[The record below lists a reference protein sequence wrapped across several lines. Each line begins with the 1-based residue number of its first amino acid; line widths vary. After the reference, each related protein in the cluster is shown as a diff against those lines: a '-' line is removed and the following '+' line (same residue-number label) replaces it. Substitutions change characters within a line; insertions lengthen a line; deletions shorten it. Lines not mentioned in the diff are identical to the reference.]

1 MLQLPGLWALYLLSA
16 PGTNLLRRGLTA
28 GHNPWVGGHIKPC
41 ELAPGHQPPS
51 SLRNQMT
58 SSTTKSALIKIIL
71 GLLIAGL
78 IADQLSEW
86 VIPARA
92 ASGLP
97 NSAEFGYGARLDVWG
112 QEVELAINAASS
124 VGVDWIGVD
133 FDWQRHWPDAAAPVN
148 LEPLDRVMAI
158 AQSQGINVLLS
169 LTHAPTWALGA
180 DGPDIG
186 QTSALVTMLAN
197 RYPQSLLTI
206 ELFPTANT
214 SAGWGVP
221 PDPGAYVALFQA
233 CQAIL
238 QTTGSQVLLVAG
250 GLSPLG
256 QSPSVG
262 DMDDLDFLNGLYK
275 AGAANFMSILSLRL
289 SPAEGEAMTPPGETA
304 SRVLRHYETVRQ
316 VMLQFNHA
324 NGLIWITGFSW
335 PVQSKVTSP
344 EGQIRWLNQAFQ
356 LMKSQLY
363 IGVAF
368 FDRLN
373 PPEGGKQTAS
383 PIQSLIQKDA
393 KGTHLHPALAALG
406 QIITLNQTG
415 YSSFQIFLYKKI
427 TAGPAKRLWK
437 HR

>member
-1 MLQLPGLWALYLLSA
+1 M
-16 PGTNLLRRGLTA
+16 
-28 GHNPWVGGHIKPC
+28 
-41 ELAPGHQPPS
+41 
-51 SLRNQMT
+51 M
-58 SSTTKSALIKIIL
+58 SSTTKSALTKVIL

-78 IADQLSEW
+78 LASQLPEW
-86 VIPARA
+86 VKPARA

-97 NSAEFGYGARLDVWG
+97 NSPDFGYGARLDVWG

-133 FDWQRHWPDAAAPVN
+133 FDWQRHWPDSAVPVN
-148 LEPLDRVMAI
+148 LEALDQVMAI
-158 AQSQGINVLLS
+158 AQSQGINILLS
-169 LTHAPTWALGA
+169 MTHAPAWALGP
-180 DGPDIG
+180 DGPDIQ
-186 QTSALVTMLAN
+186 QTAALVAMLAN

-206 ELFPTANT
+206 ELFPSANT
-214 SAGWGVP
+214 TAGWGAH
-221 PDPGAYVALFQA
+221 PDPSAYVVVFQA
-233 CQAIL
+233 CQVAL
-238 QTTGSQVLLVAG
+238 QNIGSKILLVAG

-256 QSPSVG
+256 QSPSIG
-262 DMDDLDFLNGLYK
+262 DVDDLDFLNGLYK
-275 AGAANFMSILSLRL
+275 AGAANFMPILSLRL
-289 SPAEGEAMTPPGETA
+289 SPAEGEAMTPPGEAA
-304 SRVLRHYETVRQ
+304 SRVLRHYETVRE
-316 VMLQFNHA
+316 VMLQFGHA

-335 PVQSKVTSP
+335 PVQGKATSP
-344 EGQIRWLNQAFQ
+344 DGQIRWLNQAFQ

-373 PPEGGKQTAS
+373 PPEDGERAAS
-383 PIQSLIQKDA
+383 QVQSLIKKDA

>member
-1 MLQLPGLWALYLLSA
+1 M
-16 PGTNLLRRGLTA
+16 
-28 GHNPWVGGHIKPC
+28 
-41 ELAPGHQPPS
+41 
-51 SLRNQMT
+51 M
-58 SSTTKSALIKIIL
+58 SSTIKSALIKVIL
-71 GLLIAGL
+71 GVLIAGL
-78 IADQLSEW
+78 LGAQLPEW
-86 VIPARA
+86 MKPASA

-97 NSAEFGYGARLDVWG
+97 NSTEFGYGARLDVWG

-133 FDWQRHWPDAAAPVN
+133 FDWQRHWPDATAPVY
-148 LEPLDRVMAI
+148 LEPLDRIMAI
-158 AQSQGINVLLS
+158 AQSQGINILLS
-169 LTHAPTWALGA
+169 LTHAPAWALGP

-186 QTSALVTMLAN
+186 QTAALVAMLAN

-206 ELFPTANT
+206 ELFPSANT
-214 SAGWGVP
+214 SAGWGAP
-221 PDPGAYVALFQA
+221 PDPGAYVAVFQA
-233 CQAIL
+233 CQAAL
-238 QTTGSQVLLVAG
+238 QTAGSQVLLVAG

-256 QSPSVG
+256 QSPTAG
-262 DMDDLDFLNGLYK
+262 DVDDIDFLYGLYK
-275 AGAANFMSILSLRL
+275 AGAANFISILSLRL
-289 SPAEGEAMTPPGETA
+289 SPAEGEAMTPPAEAA

-316 VMLQFNHA
+316 VMLKFDHA

-335 PVQSKVTSP
+335 PVKGKMKSP
-344 EGQIRWLNQAFQ
+344 DGQIRWLNQAFQ

-373 PPEGGKQTAS
+373 PPEDGEQAAS
-383 PIQSLIQKDA
+383 TIQSLIQKDA

-427 TAGPAKRLWK
+427 TAGPVKRLWK
-437 HR
+437 QR